1 MSLNGSLFHGKRHV
15 APGCHELL
23 KKNHMAKNRL
33 LPHELL
39 AKDAPEETKGV
50 TDFCCVHC

>member
-1 MSLNGSLFHGKRHV
+1 MSLNGSIFHGRRHV

-23 KKNHMAKNRL
+23 KKNHMAKNSL
-33 LPHELL
+33 LPYELL

-50 TDFCCVHC
+50 TDFCCVNC